1 MRRNRHG
8 VDMFVAVVFLEGK
21 PAHRSALRDALLLHA
36 KLAKDKIPRCQRV
49 DVSADPV
56 EAGSFLIYAVFDDE
70 AAYKAYQETQ
80 HYADVAIL
88 IEPWTA
94 SRRVLTY
101 QLISEKPVPP
111 TATPT
116 HPGGH
121 A

>member
-1 MRRNRHG
+1 
-8 VDMFVAVVFLEGK
+8 MFVAVVFLEGK
-21 PAHRSALRDALLLHA
+21 REHRAALRDSLVMHA
-36 KLAKDKIPRCQRV
+36 KLATKDIERCRRV
-49 DVSADPV
+49 DISIDPLDD
-56 EAGSFLIYAVFDDE
+56 ASLLIYAVFDDE
-70 AAYKAYQETQ
+70 ASYMAYQESK

-101 QLISEKPVPP
+101 NMISQWPPVAP
-111 TATPT
+111 ATPT